1 MIDFNSP
8 VSKRPLDSPLI
19 PIPLPP
25 RQSLSVSP
33 VNSNPFDVV
42 ERQIGPLDPFECAFE
57 SAFRNANNN
66 GQNLEANLETPN
78 RNTFFKLDDERTN
91 GCSTITAGRTDAT
104 PKLICENISAQT
116 KNDNQRC
123 IENEENCGQL
133 LPAKSAS
140 ISIVVSEVDS
150 QSQSHISA
158 DISTEEGLRAVIAKR
173 VNKCIQKVLS
183 NTFKSKLS
191 QSNENLSRTEMASKN
206 NVNRRSLSFIMDSK
220 KGVACNRLN
229 KSCTDSSSNNDPFFE
244 NHQLK
249 SPDDSS
255 FGLCDMDLLN
265 LTPEEVKLKYYV
277 YLLILYLF
285 ISKYSE
291 IKFIIIVNHS
301 TRFLKR

>member
-1 MIDFNSP
+1 MLSDRTELLIDFSSP

-42 ERQIGPLDPFECAFE
+42 ERQIGPSDPFECAFE

-66 GQNLEANLETPN
+66 GQNLEANLQTPN
-78 RNTFFKLDDERTN
+78 SNTFFKLDDERTN
-91 GCSTITAGRTDAT
+91 GCSTATVERTDVT
-104 PKLICENISAQT
+104 PKLICEKMSAQT
-116 KNDNQRC
+116 KNDNQRY
-123 IENEENCGQL
+123 IENEENCGPVL
-133 LPAKSAS
+133 SAKSAS
-140 ISIVVSEVDS
+140 ISVVVSEVDS

-191 QSNENLSRTEMASKN
+191 QSNENLSRTETASKN

-220 KGVACNRLN
+220 KGTTCDRLN
-229 KSCTDSSSNNDPFFE
+229 KSCADSSSNNDPFYE
-244 NHQLK
+244 NRQLK

-255 FGLCDMDLLN
+255 FGLCDMGLLN
-265 LTPEEVKLKYYV
+265 LTPEEVNKV
-277 YLLILYLF
+277 
-285 ISKYSE
+285 
-291 IKFIIIVNHS
+291 
-301 TRFLKR
+301 

>member
-1 MIDFNSP
+1 MLTDKTELLIDFNSP

-42 ERQIGPLDPFECAFE
+42 ERQTGPLDPFECAFE

-66 GQNLEANLETPN
+66 GQNLEANLQTPN

-91 GCSTITAGRTDAT
+91 GCSTITVGRTDAT
-104 PKLICENISAQT
+104 PKLICENTSAQT

-133 LPAKSAS
+133 RPAKSAS

-191 QSNENLSRTEMASKN
+191 QSNENLSRAEMASKN

-220 KGVACNRLN
+220 KGMACNRLN

-249 SPDDSS
+249 SSDDSS

-277 YLLILYLF
+277 YLLIFVSVYF
-285 ISKYSE
+285 KI
-291 IKFIIIVNHS
+291 F
-301 TRFLKR
+301 